1 MFDPRDLLGKLMQSD
16 VAKSLQG
23 RLDNALSAQ
32 GPGGSSLADMFAGLK
47 EQASKISLSDIGSTA
62 EGVVGKTKERI
73 KAGDPLAIGG
83 LAAAAGA
90 LLGGGGGKSMR
101 GALGAGLLGVLGS
114 IAWKS
119 LQQGQ
124 EAAGEGAPPALAG
137 PGSHPGSQPSAPVEA
152 APAEPMAPATDEAA
166 TEMALLTIRA
176 MISAAKADGEID
188 AAERERIAG
197 KLATNGGTAEE
208 QAFLAAEMER
218 PLDIEALASAAATPE
233 VAVQVYSASLMA
245 IEADTPAETSYLARL
260 AAALKLDAATVASVH
275 STLGVPVPTTA

>member
-62 EGVVGKTKERI
+62 EGVVGKAKERI

-124 EAAGEGAPPALAG
+124 GAATEAAPPALAG
-137 PGSHPGSQPSAPVEA
+137 PGSQPTAPVEA
-152 APAEPMAPATDEAA
+152 APAEPLAPATDEAA

-188 AAERERIAG
+188 AAERARIAG

-275 STLGVPVPTTA
+275 STLGVPLPTTA

>member
-137 PGSHPGSQPSAPVEA
+137 PGSQPAAPVEA
-152 APAEPMAPATDEAA
+152 APADPLAPATDEAA

-275 STLGVPVPTTA
+275 ATLGVPIPTTA

>member
-23 RLDNALSAQ
+23 RLDSALSAQ
-32 GPGGSSLADMFAGLK
+32 TPGGGGSLADMFSDLRA
-47 EQASKISLSDIGSTA
+47 QASKISLSDLGSTA
-62 EGVVGKTKERI
+62 ENVLSQTKERV

-90 LLGGGGGKSMR
+90 VLGGGGGKSMR

-114 IAWKS
+114 IAWKA

-124 EAAGEGAPPALAG
+124 AAATEAAPPALGG
-137 PGSHPGSQPSAPVEA
+137 PQPQPAAPVEA
-152 APAEPMAPATDEAA
+152 APAEPLAPATDEAA
-166 TEMALLTIRA
+166 AELALLTIRA

-188 AAERERIAG
+188 ESERARIMG
-197 KLATNGGTAEE
+197 KLEANGLTDEE
-208 QAFLAAEMER
+208 RAFVVAEMAR
-218 PLDIEALASAAATPE
+218 SLDVEALARAATTPD

-245 IEADTPAETSYLARL
+245 IEADTPVEVIYLQRL
-260 AAALKLDAATVASVH
+260 AAALKLDADTVASVH
-275 STLGVPVPTTA
+275 ATLGVPAPTAA

>member
-23 RLDNALSAQ
+23 RLDSALSAQ
-32 GPGGSSLADMFAGLK
+32 APGGGGGSLADMFSDLK
-47 EQASKISLSDIGSTA
+47 AQASKISLSDLGKTA
-62 EGVVGKTKERI
+62 ENVVSQTKERV

-90 LLGGGGGKSMR
+90 VLGGGGGKSMR

-114 IAWKS
+114 IAWKA

-124 EAAGEGAPPALAG
+124 GTATEAAPPALGG
-137 PGSHPGSQPSAPVEA
+137 PQPQPTAPAEA
-152 APAEPMAPATDEAA
+152 APAAPLAPATDEAA
-166 TEMALLTIRA
+166 AELALLTIRA

-188 AAERERIAG
+188 AAERDRIAG
-197 KLATNGGTAEE
+197 KLATHGGTAEE

-218 PLDIEALASAAATPE
+218 PLDIEALAAAAATPE

-245 IEADTPAETSYLARL
+245 IEADTPSETSYLARL
-260 AAALKLDAATVASVH
+260 ASALKLDAATVASVH
-275 STLGVPVPTTA
+275 TTLGVPVPTTA

>member
-23 RLDNALSAQ
+23 RLDSALNAQA
-32 GPGGSSLADMFAGLK
+32 PGGGGSLADMFSDLRA
-47 EQASKISLSDIGSTA
+47 QASKISLSDLGKTA
-62 EGVVGKTKERI
+62 ENVVNQTKERV

-90 LLGGGGGKSMR
+90 VLGGGGGKSMR

-114 IAWKS
+114 IAWKA

-124 EAAGEGAPPALAG
+124 GAATEATPPALGG
-137 PGSHPGSQPSAPVEA
+137 PQPQPTAPIEA
-152 APAEPMAPATDEAA
+152 APAEPLAPATDEAA
-166 TEMALLTIRA
+166 AELALLTIRA

-188 AAERERIAG
+188 ESERARIMG
-197 KLATNGGTAEE
+197 KLEANGLTDEE
-208 QAFLAAEMER
+208 RAFVVAEMAR
-218 PLDIEALASAAATPE
+218 SLDIEALARAATTPE

-245 IEADTPAETSYLARL
+245 IEADTPVEAIYLQRL
-260 AAALKLDAATVASVH
+260 AAALKLDADTIASVH
-275 STLGVPVPTTA
+275 ATLGVPAPTSA